1 MRIRNRAIPLLKK
14 ETLHILRDPRS
25 LYLALG
31 LPIVLLILFG
41 YAITFDV
48 KHVPLAAVDLDKS
61 SLSRDFLSRIQAS
74 PYFDLK
80 FLLDSAAGSE
90 IYLNRGDVR
99 FILVIPSGFSS
110 KLSSGRGASL
120 QLLVDG
126 SDNNSAQI
134 AMGYMSGLVQG
145 FSSQILFETIQ
156 KLRGELPI
164 RLPPFEVES
173 RVWYNPDLRST
184 NYIVPGL
191 IAVLMMVIA
200 AMLTSLT
207 IAREWEVGTME
218 QLIAAPIRPF
228 EVILGKLLPYYF
240 LGLLQTFLVILIGRV
255 LFNVPFRGSPFFLF
269 LISSLFLICGLG
281 IGLYL
286 STATKSQ
293 QLSFMLS
300 IILTL
305 LPAFLLSGFIFPLSG
320 MPRLIQIVSHLVPA
334 KYFLTALRGIFLK
347 GNGLAVHLKEV
358 GALFIFALV
367 IVAACARKFKLSL
380 D

>member
-1 MRIRNRAIPLLKK
+1 MRNRALPLLKK

-48 KHVPLAAVDLDKS
+48 KNVPLAAVDLDKS

-80 FLLDSAAGSE
+80 FLLDSTSGSG
-90 IYLNRGDVR
+90 IYLDRGDVR
-99 FILVIPSGFSS
+99 FILVIPSGFSR
-110 KLSSGRGASL
+110 KLSSGKGAPL

-134 AMGYMSGLVQG
+134 AMGYMSGLVQR
-145 FSSQILFETIQ
+145 FSSQILFEYIQ
-156 KLRGELPI
+156 ERGAELPV

-218 QLIAAPIRPF
+218 QLIAAPIRPI

-240 LGLLQTFLVILIGRV
+240 LGLLQTFLVILIGRI
-255 LFNVPFRGSPFFLF
+255 LFDVPFRGNPFFLF
-269 LISSLFLICGLG
+269 LVSSLFLICGLG

-305 LPAFLLSGFIFPLSG
+305 LPAFLLSGFIFPVSG

-347 GNGLAVHLKEV
+347 GNGLAAHLKEV

>member
-1 MRIRNRAIPLLKK
+1 MRNRAIPLLKK

-48 KHVPLAAVDLDKS
+48 KNVPLAAVDLDNS
-61 SLSRDFLSRIQAS
+61 PLSRAFLSRMQAS
-74 PYFDLK
+74 PYFDLEYR
-80 FLLDSAAGSE
+80 LDSTSGSE
-90 IYLNRGDVR
+90 ILLDRGDVR
-99 FILVIPSGFSS
+99 FIVVIPAGFSREMTTG
-110 KLSSGRGASL
+110 KDTAL

-134 AMGYMSGLVQG
+134 AMGYMSGFVQG
-145 FSSQILFETIQ
+145 FSSQIVLESIQ
-156 KLRGELPI
+156 ALGAGIPL

-173 RVWYNPDLRST
+173 RVWYNPELRST

-218 QLIAAPIRPF
+218 QLIAAPIRPV

-240 LGLLQTFLVILIGRV
+240 LGLLQTFLVILIGRI
-255 LFNVPFRGSPFFLF
+255 LFDVPFRGNLFFLF
-269 LISSLFLICGLG
+269 LVCSLFLICGLG

-286 STATKSQ
+286 STSTKSQ

-305 LPAFLLSGFIFPLSG
+305 LPAFLLSGFIFPVSG

-347 GNGLAVHLKEV
+347 GNGLAAHSKEV
-358 GALFIFALV
+358 GALFIFASF